1 DAASVTRTR
10 EEVRR
15 IEAIAL
21 GTPGVKHTVAISGQ
35 SILLGANASNFG
47 ALYLM
52 LDDFEHRTGP
62 GLSGDAIAR
71 ALQERFQREVPNA
84 VVNVFGAPPVEGLG
98 TAGGFKIVVQDTG
111 DNGLASLQQSADRVV
126 AAGDE
131 DPHLQGL
138 FTSFRADTPWLELII
153 DRAQAKDRGVSI
165 DDVRT
170 TLEATFGPYYVND
183 FNRFGRTWQVNVQ
196 ARD

>member
-1 DAASVTRTR
+1 
-10 EEVRR
+10 
-15 IEAIAL
+15 
-21 GTPGVKHTVAISGQ
+21 
-35 SILLGANASNFG
+35 ILLGANASNFG

-62 GLSGDAIAR
+62 GLSGDAIAQ
-71 ALQERFQREVPNA
+71 ALQERFQKEVPDA

-98 TAGGFKIVVQDTG
+98 TAGGFKIIVQDTG
-111 DNGLASLQQSADRVV
+111 DHTLKDLQETADKVV
-126 AAGDE
+126 AAGEADS
-131 DPHLQGL
+131 HLEGL

-170 TLEATFGPYYVND
+170 TLESTFGPYYVN
-183 FNRFGRTWQVNVQ
+183 
-196 ARD
+196 